1 MVVSSIGYLLE
12 KAAIRWCQMGSLKP
26 FVADKLMVSN
36 GVIGAICSCHLAGFT
51 RRCLLTC
58 DKAGTG
64 DWQPVG
70 LSVATVITVR
80 PC

>member
-1 MVVSSIGYLLE
+1 MSIYVCIYGY
-12 KAAIRWCQMGSLKP
+12 IWVYMG
-26 FVADKLMVSN
+26 
-36 GVIGAICSCHLAGFT
+36 ICGYICVYIYLARFT

-58 DKAGTG
+58 DKAGAG

-70 LSVATVITVR
+70 LSVATVTTVR

>member
-1 MVVSSIGYLLE
+1 
-12 KAAIRWCQMGSLKP
+12 MGSLEP
-26 FVADKLMVSN
+26 FVVDNMIVSN
-36 GVIGAICSCHLAGFT
+36 GVIGAICSLHVAGFT

-58 DKAGTG
+58 DKARAG

-70 LSVATVITVR
+70 LSVATVTTVR